1 LTDKTV
7 EKNDKYKLIRTLI
20 DNPRTLVQLK
30 FLASVSPLFTRF
42 LTVFQQ
48 EGPLVHVLHSS
59 LCDLYRMLLLR
70 FIRSECVNNKTGKD
84 LKEIDVRSAANLR
97 PLSEMDIGETTRQT
111 LDTVKQEKHKG
122 LLMDMQHFY
131 KTCAESL
138 RSSLPLAS
146 TLLQDLH
153 CLTPQARSQPE
164 SENCIRRL
172 AQKLPQVVD
181 DNEVT
186 TVLDEWKLYSVDDI
200 PVEWQ
205 ISQESNTDGPAT
217 SIDDYWSRVISIKN
231 ASGLRKYSCLGKV
244 VRACLSLSHGNADV
258 ERSFSVNKKVVT
270 ADRVSL
276 GQDTI
281 NALRIV
287 KEAIRIQGNGQIS
300 SIAITNRMLQLAR
313 SAYSVY
319 KDHLEKKKAEI
330 EMKRR
335 AIQQQ
340 RDELLAE
347 ETKKREAEE
356 VERKKKRDKEK
367 RRQLLKEIEMKQSE
381 QRNVLKAAEGLLA
394 DAEKKLSD
402 AIKCGDMCKV
412 SIASGLLEVG
422 RKRIAQANKEL
433 STIAENKKMR
443 LE

>member
-1 LTDKTV
+1 
-7 EKNDKYKLIRTLI
+7 
-20 DNPRTLVQLK
+20 
-30 FLASVSPLFTRF
+30 
-42 LTVFQQ
+42 
-48 EGPLVHVLHSS
+48 
-59 LCDLYRMLLLR
+59 
-70 FIRSECVNNKTGKD
+70 
-84 LKEIDVRSAANLR
+84 
-97 PLSEMDIGETTRQT
+97 
-111 LDTVKQEKHKG
+111 
-122 LLMDMQHFY
+122 
-131 KTCAESL
+131 
-138 RSSLPLAS
+138 
-146 TLLQDLH
+146 
-153 CLTPQARSQPE
+153 
-164 SENCIRRL
+164 
-172 AQKLPQVVD
+172 
-181 DNEVT
+181 
-186 TVLDEWKLYSVDDI
+186 
-200 PVEWQ
+200 
-205 ISQESNTDGPAT
+205 
-217 SIDDYWSRVISIKN
+217 
-231 ASGLRKYSCLGKV
+231 
-244 VRACLSLSHGNADV
+244 
-258 ERSFSVNKKVVT
+258 VT